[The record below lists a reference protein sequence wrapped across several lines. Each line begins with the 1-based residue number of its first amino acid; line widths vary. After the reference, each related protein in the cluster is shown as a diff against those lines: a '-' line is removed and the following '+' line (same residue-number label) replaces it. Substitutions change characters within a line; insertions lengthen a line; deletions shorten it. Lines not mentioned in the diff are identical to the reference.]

1 MKHESQEMIKQ
12 ESKEPKYGSHYGKL
26 FLLVLTIFTLSF
38 GAFLIYANME
48 FCKSQENIK
57 QSYAKHIQKADSLY
71 WDMTTYNREC
81 ISQIANANTIILADS
96 LIRFT
101 LGNKQRLSL
110 EQYNRL
116 HGLISIHFAEI
127 EQLHEKYDNRIQR
140 DSLLLITE
148 RQVLDGQVKAML
160 DLHLN
165 KIEHEYSNITLWAA
179 ILTILF
185 LVFSFY
191 SIFKMDSLVHQGIEG
206 VNEIKQLKR
215 DGDIAI
221 QEIGETREKILKEN
235 DALMEKSKSELASLI
250 NSQQRILTES
260 ISALKDNVNN
270 GYNEALN
277 SKLAE
282 LDSYLVE
289 AKHMMSLLKNQTNE
303 EIKDE

>member
-1 MKHESQEMIKQ
+1 MKYESQEMIKQ

-26 FLLVLTIFTLSF
+26 FLLVLTIFTLLF

-81 ISQIANANTIILADS
+81 TSQIANANTIILADS

-215 DGDIAI
+215 DGGLAI

-282 LDSYLVE
+282 LDSCLVE
-289 AKHMMSLLKNQTNE
+289 AKNMMSLLKNQTNE

>member
-26 FLLVLTIFTLSF
+26 FLLVLTIFTLLF

-81 ISQIANANTIILADS
+81 TSQIANANTIILADS

-215 DGDIAI
+215 DGDLAI
-221 QEIGETREKILKEN
+221 REIGETREKILKEN
-235 DALMEKSKSELASLI
+235 DALMDKSKSELGSLI

-289 AKHMMSLLKNQTNE
+289 AKNMMSLLKNQTNE